1 LLKRDKIKVGTLPEG
16 EVTIAYE
23 MRTPPGRGVPAA
35 LKFWINGKEA
45 ATGTVRSTVP
55 AGFTVT
61 ETFDVGM
68 DLNSPVAD
76 DYYDKAPFKFEGS
89 LNKLHFRNLQAE
101 RTVLPGVPD
110 D

>member
-1 LLKRDKIKVGTLPEG
+1 
-16 EVTIAYE
+16 
-23 MRTPPGRGVPAA
+23 M
-35 LKFWINGKEA
+35 
-45 ATGTVRSTVP
+45 P

-76 DYYDKAPFKFEGS
+76 AYYDKAPFKFEGT
-89 LNKLHFRNLQAE
+89 LNRLHFAYLDAE
-101 RTVLPGVPD
+101 RAAIPVIPD